1 MKYIALV
8 VALFTSLGTTYA
20 QINIGGDN
28 GGASM
33 RIGGGIGLS
42 NGESQVTM
50 FNPNQ
55 KGNFLFLF
63 PQMTPLE
70 QGKGLPLQLWAVGD
84 ADGKTVFVW
93 KEGTHAQPQ
102 VSTGAERKDADQSS
116 ARASFHTASVSIPPM
131 LSGTSQ
137 IVRLD
142 IPGIKA
148 GSAISISPSEEL
160 PGMLAIAQATSPID
174 CVVVIKFINPGPF
187 VPGVTMDMSVGVVSS
202 EQQAASSESK

>member
-1 MKYIALV
+1 MKTIVLVFALTIAT
-8 VALFTSLGTTYA
+8 TSSFA

-93 KEGTHAQPQ
+93 KEGTHAQQQ
-102 VSTGAERKDADQSS
+102 VSTGAERKDADQPT
-116 ARASFHTASVSIPPM
+116 ARASVYTASVSIPPM

-160 PGMLAIAQATSPID
+160 SGMLAIAQATSPID

-187 VPGVTMDMSVGVVSS
+187 VPGVTMDMSVGVISPGPRPG
-202 EQQAASSESK
+202 E